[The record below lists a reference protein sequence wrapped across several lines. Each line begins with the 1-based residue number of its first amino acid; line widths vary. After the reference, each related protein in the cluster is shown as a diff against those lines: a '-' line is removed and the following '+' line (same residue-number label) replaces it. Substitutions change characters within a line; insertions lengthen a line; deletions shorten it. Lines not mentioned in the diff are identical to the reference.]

1 MSKLLLILIKK
12 IILSVFM
19 LYGLNLLISS
29 LNIVIPINV
38 ITISLVSLLGIP
50 SICVFVVLFLVL

>member
-1 MSKLLLILIKK
+1 MKRIWDVVKK
-12 IILSVFM
+12 VIIAIFM

-38 ITISLVSLLGIP
+38 ISVVLVSIFGAPGVLTL
-50 SICVFVVLFLVL
+50 VLLFLLI